1 MECKDEASD
10 TDSGIIL
17 QSGLDSPTHP
27 VKDMPTHTRAVKL
40 RQQSLEDKLESCRL
54 ELRKLC
60 IREAE
65 LTGILSKEFP
75 LKPGEKAPNVRR
87 RIGAAFKL
95 DELSILQ
102 QGSDPKLSS
111 LEAELALQFQ
121 IYEAARRLSLEENIS
136 RHMKRNRLN
145 QCEKEQ
151 KKLKELQQAVNEL
164 HTKAGH
170 KPLHPGS
177 QLRDPDPHGSDD
189 SSLSDAALLEDEGVP
204 ALTLHPVCE
213 TSSSAAPPPH
223 SSPLPPTRSHRPL
236 PPQTLEGL
244 ILGHNPSLEY
254 DRSPIQNT
262 AWRESSLDQPYEK
275 PKKTNSAAS
284 SQSSSPAGTPV
295 STPVDF
301 RLGDAQLPYQFS
313 PIMKLPL
320 RHTHSSSAP
329 STPEMQGRWV
339 HSQSVRLPS
348 SDPSHDPLES
358 RGRSRLPRRQSA
370 NFMMSSQ
377 DHPFPQ
383 PRMNL
388 SNPLYHSG
396 SEDSNS
402 DYSTLSYTNSPCQE
416 RMPEL
421 VRPGLPPYP
430 RPPQNNCHPEFP
442 LKPGEKAP
450 NVRRRIGAAFKL
462 DELSILQQGS
472 DPKLS
477 SLEAELALQFQ
488 IYEAARRLS
497 LEENISRHM
506 KRNRLN
512 QCEKEQ
518 KKLKELQQ
526 AVNELHTKAGHKPLH
541 PGSQLRDPDPHGSDD
556 SSLSD
561 AALLEDEGVPAL
573 TPHPVCETSSSA
585 APPPHSSPLPLNR
598 SHRPLPPQTLEGLI
612 LGHNPSLEYDR
623 SPIQNT
629 AWRESSLDQP
639 YEKPKK
645 TNSAASSQSSSP
657 AGTPVS
663 TPVDFRLGD
672 VQLPYQFSPI
682 MKLPLRHT
690 HSSSAPS
697 TPEMQGRWV
706 HSQSVRLPSS
716 DPSHDPLE
724 SRGRSRLPRRQSA
737 NFMMTSLDHPFPQ
750 PRMNL
755 SNPLYHS
762 GSEDSNSDYSTLS
775 YTSSPCQERMPELVR
790 PGLPPYPRPP
800 QNNCH
805 PGFYKNPQNHSSPN
819 FYPPHRYTEG
829 GRGYLRES
837 DLGRGYLIES
847 DQGRGT
853 RVWTEPCLLQAA
865 QQEYD
870 GVIEEFLAVAEK
882 LFGPYVWG
890 RYDVLF
896 MPPSF
901 PFGGMENPCLTFV
914 TPCLL
919 AGDRS
924 LADVIVHEICHSWF
938 GNLVTN
944 ANWGDFWLNEGF
956 TMYAQR
962 RVCTQIYGAAYA
974 SLEAATGRSLLRQH
988 MDTTGE
994 EHPLN
999 KLRVQIKPGVDP
1011 DDTYNETP
1019 YEKGFCFVSYLAHLC
1034 GEQSRFDAF
1043 LRGYVDK
1050 FKFRSI
1056 LAEDALEFYLEYFPD
1071 LKEKGVHEIAGLQ
1084 FESWL
1089 NTPGWPPYL
1098 PDLSPGVTLM
1108 KPAEQLAQLWAAE
1121 TLDLPA
1127 IKAVDTSSWKTYQ
1140 TVYFL
1145 DKILENSPLPTGN
1158 VQQLEELYPNVS
1170 KARNAEL
1177 RLRWAQIVLKNHHEP
1192 QFHQVRSFLHSQGK
1206 QKYTLPLYRAMWS
1219 GTEQTK
1225 ALAMEIFSS
1234 TAKQLH
1240 SNVRSYVKRILS

>member
-177 QLRDPDPHGSDD
+177 QLQD
-189 SSLSDAALLEDEGVP
+189 S
-204 ALTLHPVCE
+204 
-213 TSSSAAPPPH
+213 
-223 SSPLPPTRSHRPL
+223 
-236 PPQTLEGL
+236 
-244 ILGHNPSLEY
+244 
-254 DRSPIQNT
+254 
-262 AWRESSLDQPYEK
+262 
-275 PKKTNSAAS
+275 
-284 SQSSSPAGTPV
+284 
-295 STPVDF
+295 
-301 RLGDAQLPYQFS
+301 
-313 PIMKLPL
+313 
-320 RHTHSSSAP
+320 
-329 STPEMQGRWV
+329 
-339 HSQSVRLPS
+339 
-348 SDPSHDPLES
+348 
-358 RGRSRLPRRQSA
+358 
-370 NFMMSSQ
+370 
-377 DHPFPQ
+377 
-383 PRMNL
+383 
-388 SNPLYHSG
+388 
-396 SEDSNS
+396 
-402 DYSTLSYTNSPCQE
+402 
-416 RMPEL
+416 
-421 VRPGLPPYP
+421 
-430 RPPQNNCHPEFP
+430 
-442 LKPGEKAP
+442 
-450 NVRRRIGAAFKL
+450 
-462 DELSILQQGS
+462 
-472 DPKLS
+472 
-477 SLEAELALQFQ
+477 
-488 IYEAARRLS
+488 
-497 LEENISRHM
+497 
-506 KRNRLN
+506 
-512 QCEKEQ
+512 
-518 KKLKELQQ
+518 
-526 AVNELHTKAGHKPLH
+526 
-541 PGSQLRDPDPHGSDD
+541 DPHGSDD

-573 TPHPVCETSSSA
+573 TPHPVCETSSPA
-585 APPPHSSPLPLNR
+585 APPPHSSPLPPTH

-737 NFMMTSLDHPFPQ
+737 NFMMSSQDHPFPQ

-762 GSEDSNSDYSTLS
+762 GSEDSNSDYSTPS

-800 QNNCH
+800 QNNCY

-829 GRGYLRES
+829 GRGYRGES
-837 DLGRGYLIES
+837 DPRRGYLQPPPPLLW
-847 DQGRGT
+847 DH
-853 RVWTEPCLLQAA
+853 PCRQ
-865 QQEYD
+865 Y
-870 GVIEEFLAVAEK
+870 
-882 LFGPYVWG
+882 
-890 RYDVLF
+890 RYDDDPAPRRVMQRPFPAQVKLARA
-896 MPPSF
+896 PSLKDYPQSASQRGLPREVVSEELQSWHVRTVF
-901 PFGGMENPCLTFV
+901 RSVRP
-914 TPCLL
+914 
-919 AGDRS
+919 RS
-924 LADVIVHEICHSWF
+924 LDRQGAI
-938 GNLVTN
+938 
-944 ANWGDFWLNEGF
+944 
-956 TMYAQR
+956 
-962 RVCTQIYGAAYA
+962 RV
-974 SLEAATGRSLLRQH
+974 RS
-988 MDTTGE
+988 
-994 EHPLN
+994 
-999 KLRVQIKPGVDP
+999 
-1011 DDTYNETP
+1011 
-1019 YEKGFCFVSYLAHLC
+1019 
-1034 GEQSRFDAF
+1034 
-1043 LRGYVDK
+1043 
-1050 FKFRSI
+1050 
-1056 LAEDALEFYLEYFPD
+1056 
-1071 LKEKGVHEIAGLQ
+1071 
-1084 FESWL
+1084 
-1089 NTPGWPPYL
+1089 NTPGR
-1098 PDLSPGVTLM
+1098 
-1108 KPAEQLAQLWAAE
+1108 E
-1121 TLDLPA
+1121 
-1127 IKAVDTSSWKTYQ
+1127 
-1140 TVYFL
+1140 
-1145 DKILENSPLPTGN
+1145 SPLTRQPEPR
-1158 VQQLEELYPNVS
+1158 QQT
-1170 KARNAEL
+1170 
-1177 RLRWAQIVLKNHHEP
+1177 P
-1192 QFHQVRSFLHSQGK
+1192 QR
-1206 QKYTLPLYRAMWS
+1206 
-1219 GTEQTK
+1219 
-1225 ALAMEIFSS
+1225 
-1234 TAKQLH
+1234 
-1240 SNVRSYVKRILS
+1240 RILQRAPDGTPVQWYVEEESEIISQV

>member
-213 TSSSAAPPPH
+213 TSSPAAPPPH

-370 NFMMSSQ
+370 NFMMTSQ

-402 DYSTLSYTNSPCQE
+402 DYSTPSYTNSPCQE

-430 RPPQNNCHPEFP
+430 RPPQNNC
-442 LKPGEKAP
+442 
-450 NVRRRIGAAFKL
+450 
-462 DELSILQQGS
+462 
-472 DPKLS
+472 
-477 SLEAELALQFQ
+477 
-488 IYEAARRLS
+488 Y
-497 LEENISRHM
+497 
-506 KRNRLN
+506 
-512 QCEKEQ
+512 
-518 KKLKELQQ
+518 
-526 AVNELHTKAGHKPLH
+526 
-541 PGSQLRDPDPHGSDD
+541 
-556 SSLSD
+556 
-561 AALLEDEGVPAL
+561 
-573 TPHPVCETSSSA
+573 
-585 APPPHSSPLPLNR
+585 
-598 SHRPLPPQTLEGLI
+598 
-612 LGHNPSLEYDR
+612 
-623 SPIQNT
+623 
-629 AWRESSLDQP
+629 
-639 YEKPKK
+639 
-645 TNSAASSQSSSP
+645 
-657 AGTPVS
+657 
-663 TPVDFRLGD
+663 
-672 VQLPYQFSPI
+672 
-682 MKLPLRHT
+682 
-690 HSSSAPS
+690 
-697 TPEMQGRWV
+697 
-706 HSQSVRLPSS
+706 
-716 DPSHDPLE
+716 
-724 SRGRSRLPRRQSA
+724 
-737 NFMMTSLDHPFPQ
+737 
-750 PRMNL
+750 
-755 SNPLYHS
+755 
-762 GSEDSNSDYSTLS
+762 
-775 YTSSPCQERMPELVR
+775 
-790 PGLPPYPRPP
+790 
-800 QNNCH
+800 

-837 DLGRGYLIES
+837 DQGRGYLRES
-847 DQGRGT
+847 DPRRGYLQPPPPLL
-853 RVWTEPCLLQAA
+853 WDHPCRQ
-865 QQEYD
+865 Y
-870 GVIEEFLAVAEK
+870 
-882 LFGPYVWG
+882 
-890 RYDVLF
+890 RYDDDPAPRRVMQRPFPAQVKLARA
-896 MPPSF
+896 PSLKDYPQSASQRGLPREVVSEELQSWHVRTVF
-901 PFGGMENPCLTFV
+901 RSVRP
-914 TPCLL
+914 
-919 AGDRS
+919 RS
-924 LADVIVHEICHSWF
+924 LDRQGAI
-938 GNLVTN
+938 
-944 ANWGDFWLNEGF
+944 
-956 TMYAQR
+956 
-962 RVCTQIYGAAYA
+962 RV
-974 SLEAATGRSLLRQH
+974 RS
-988 MDTTGE
+988 
-994 EHPLN
+994 
-999 KLRVQIKPGVDP
+999 
-1011 DDTYNETP
+1011 
-1019 YEKGFCFVSYLAHLC
+1019 
-1034 GEQSRFDAF
+1034 
-1043 LRGYVDK
+1043 
-1050 FKFRSI
+1050 
-1056 LAEDALEFYLEYFPD
+1056 
-1071 LKEKGVHEIAGLQ
+1071 
-1084 FESWL
+1084 
-1089 NTPGWPPYL
+1089 NTPGR
-1098 PDLSPGVTLM
+1098 
-1108 KPAEQLAQLWAAE
+1108 E
-1121 TLDLPA
+1121 
-1127 IKAVDTSSWKTYQ
+1127 
-1140 TVYFL
+1140 
-1145 DKILENSPLPTGN
+1145 SPLTRQPEPR
-1158 VQQLEELYPNVS
+1158 QQT
-1170 KARNAEL
+1170 
-1177 RLRWAQIVLKNHHEP
+1177 P
-1192 QFHQVRSFLHSQGK
+1192 QR
-1206 QKYTLPLYRAMWS
+1206 
-1219 GTEQTK
+1219 
-1225 ALAMEIFSS
+1225 
-1234 TAKQLH
+1234 
-1240 SNVRSYVKRILS
+1240 RILQRAPDGTPVQWYVEEESEIISQV